1 MSSVQAKISRST
13 GPGRVQAG
21 LQPAER
27 GLGHAT
33 GKVLGYYSYSYSYYY
48 YYYYYRV
55 DTSS

>member
-33 GKVLGYYSYSYSYYY
+33 GKVLGYYYYSYSY